1 MYCAISGEVPME
13 PVVSRKTGHLFE
25 KRLIEKALQASDNQ
39 CPVTGEELKPED
51 LLPVACDLAQRPRPL
66 SATSLPAM
74 MAMFQNEWDD
84 LVVES
89 HATRRQLHATRREL
103 SHALYQH
110 DAACRVIAR
119 LTKERDDALALAR
132 SGAGVVVTQQV
143 DAAALEAAYATLGD
157 YWKAT
162 SKTRKKRKAP
172 AQLATAAQIKAWAPQ
187 PTKKALGSA
196 AGVVHDVATGASL
209 VWGPQGVAYCA
220 SAAKPK
226 VVQKASTGAC
236 FVPHVGMAACGA
248 NTVTVYDDTL
258 KETSTIAVQDVSS
271 IDSHATGKYCVAM
284 KTSGRWSLVSLEASA
299 VLAESQADT
308 GDRATSA
315 IKVHPDGMIVAGAV
329 STNGAHRVKVW
340 EVRDQ
345 KLVHAFDGHAAPI
358 TSVAFSENG
367 YHLAS
372 CDAAGGVKLWD
383 LRKLKELK
391 SFDVAGP
398 CTSLGFD
405 SSGKYLAVG
414 TESAIVV
421 REVKP
426 WTEVVSVA
434 RGVAGLAFAADARAL
449 VGVDA
454 GGGLAEVAK

>member
-1 MYCAISGEVPME
+1 MYCAISGEVPQQ

-25 KRLIEKALQASDNQ
+25 RRLIEKALQASENR

-74 MAMFQNEWDD
+74 LAMFQNEWDD

-89 HATRRQLHATRREL
+89 HATRKQLHATRREL

-132 SGAGVVVTQQV
+132 SGQGVVVTQQV
-143 DAAALEAAYATLGD
+143 DAAALEQAYACLQD

-172 AQLATAAQIKAWAPQ
+172 AQLASSSQIKTWSPQ
-187 PTKKALGSA
+187 KPAKVLGSA
-196 AGVVHDVATGASL
+196 SGLAHDVKSGASL
-209 VWGPQGVAYCA
+209 VWGPQGVAFCA
-220 SAAKPK
+220 SAKKPL
-226 VVQKASTGAC
+226 VVEKPTTSAC
-236 FVPHVGMAACGA
+236 FLPQGLITCGED
-248 NTVTVYDDTL
+248 TLTVYSSSMEEQGQIQGTF
-258 KETSTIAVQDVSS
+258 QS
-271 IDSHATGKYCVAM
+271 IDAHATGKYAVAL
-284 KTSGRWSLVSLEASA
+284 KASGAWSLISLETKT
-299 VLAESQADT
+299 VLAESSVDP
-308 GDRATSA
+308 GDEATSP
-315 IKVHPDGMIVAGAV
+315 IKVHPDGMIVAAAI

-340 EVRDQ
+340 EVKDQ
-345 KLVHAFDGHAAPI
+345 KPVHAFDGHSAPI
-358 TSVAFSENG
+358 TSVSFSENG

-372 CDAAGGVKLWD
+372 CDEGGTVKLWD

-391 SFDVAGP
+391 SFQVPGEGTSVA
-398 CTSLGFD
+398 FD
-405 SSGKYLAVG
+405 SSGKYLVVATTDRV
-414 TESAIVV
+414 VV

-426 WTEVVSVA
+426 WAEIVAIETSSIGACFLPDAQGVVA
-434 RGVAGLAFAADARAL
+434 
-449 VGVDA
+449 VDG
-454 GGGLAEVAK
+454 GGGLVSIGK

>member
-1 MYCAISGEVPME
+1 MYCAISGEIPQQ

-25 KRLIEKALQASDNQ
+25 RRLIEKALQASENR

-74 MAMFQNEWDD
+74 LAMFQNEWDD

-89 HATRRQLHATRREL
+89 HATRKQLHATRREL

-132 SGAGVVVTQQV
+132 SGQGVVVTQQV
-143 DAAALEAAYATLGD
+143 DQAALEQAYANLQD

-172 AQLATAAQIKAWAPQ
+172 AQLATSAQIKAWSPQ
-187 PTKKALGSA
+187 KPVKVLGSA
-196 AGVVHDVATGASL
+196 SGLAHDVKSGASL

-220 SAAKPK
+220 SAKKPVTVEK
-226 VVQKASTGAC
+226 PTSSAC
-236 FVPHVGMAACGA
+236 FLPQGLLTCGD
-248 NTVTVYDDTL
+248 NTI
-258 KETSTIAVQDVSS
+258 TIYSS
-271 IDSHATGKYCVAM
+271 SMEEQGSIQGTYQSVDAHATGKYAVAM
-284 KTSGRWSLVSLEASA
+284 KTSGAWSLIALEAKS
-299 VLAESQADT
+299 VLAESSVDP
-308 GDRATSA
+308 GDAATSP
-315 IKVHPDGMIVAGAV
+315 IRVHPDGMIVAAAI

-340 EVRDQ
+340 EVKDQ
-345 KLVHAFDGHAAPI
+345 KPVHAFDGHSAPI
-358 TSVAFSENG
+358 SSVAFSENG

-372 CDAAGGVKLWD
+372 CDEGGVVKLWD

-391 SFDVAGP
+391 SFQVDGAGA
-398 CTSLGFD
+398 SVSFD
-405 SSGKYLAVG
+405 SSGKYLVVATASSV
-414 TESAIVV
+414 VV

-426 WTEVVSVA
+426 WSDLVSVEA
-434 RGVAGLAFAADARAL
+434 SAIGACFLTDAQGVVA
-449 VGVDA
+449 VDG
-454 GGGLAEVAK
+454 GGGLVSIGK

>member
-1 MYCAISGEVPME
+1 MYCAISGEVPQQ

-25 KRLIEKALQASDNQ
+25 RRLIEKALQASENR

-74 MAMFQNEWDD
+74 LAMFQNEWDD

-89 HATRRQLHATRREL
+89 HATRKQLHATRREL

-132 SGAGVVVTQQV
+132 SGQGVVVAQQV
-143 DAAALEAAYATLGD
+143 DAAALEQAYACLQD

-172 AQLATAAQIKAWAPQ
+172 AQLATSAQIKTWSPQ
-187 PTKKALGSA
+187 KPVKVLGSA
-196 AGVVHDVATGASL
+196 SGLTHDVKSGSTL
-209 VWGPQGVAYCA
+209 VWGPQGIAYCA
-220 SAAKPK
+220 SAKKPLT
-226 VVQKASTGAC
+226 VEKATSSAC
-236 FVPHVGMAACGA
+236 FLPHGLLTCGE
-248 NTVTVYDDTL
+248 NSITVYSSSM
-258 KETSTIAVQDVSS
+258 EEQGTIAGTYQSVDA
-271 IDSHATGKYCVAM
+271 HATGQYAVAL
-284 KTSGRWSLVSLEASA
+284 KATGAWSLVSLEAKS
-299 VLAESQADT
+299 VLAESSVDP
-308 GDRATSA
+308 GDAATSS
-315 IKVHPDGMIVAGAV
+315 IKFHPDGMIVAAAI

-340 EVRDQ
+340 EVKDQ
-345 KLVHAFDGHAAPI
+345 KPVHAFDGHSAPI
-358 TSVAFSENG
+358 SSVAFSENG

-372 CDAAGGVKLWD
+372 VDEGGTVKLWD

-391 SFDVAGP
+391 SFQVAGAGA
-398 CTSLGFD
+398 SVSFD
-405 SSGKYLAVG
+405 ASGKYLVVATASSV
-414 TESAIVV
+414 VV

-426 WTEVVSVA
+426 WSDLVSVETSSIGA
-434 RGVAGLAFAADARAL
+434 CFLTDAQGVIS
-449 VGVDA
+449 VDG
-454 GGGLAEVAK
+454 GGGLVSIGK